1 MSEKCVFCSIIRREL
16 PAYIITEDENVIAF
30 LSLENHPLVVPKQ
43 HIPNIYTLDE
53 ATGAYL
59 MRATIQ
65 VARAV
70 KAGLQCEGVYVT
82 QANEPAAGQDVFH
95 LHIHVYLR
103 WESVDFRTQQIDTRI
118 PEAIKE
124 ETRQKIV
131 AALMNVY
138 YQDQLVMSF

>member
-1 MSEKCVFCSIIRREL
+1 MSEHCVFCRIIRREL
-16 PAYIITEDENVIAF
+16 PLYIITEDDNVIVF

-65 VARAV
+65 AARAV
-70 KAGLQCEGVYVT
+70 KAGLQCEGIYVA

-95 LHIHVYLR
+95 LHIHVYPR
-103 WESVDFRTQQIDTRI
+103 WKAVNFRTQQIDTQM
-118 PEAIKE
+118 PEALKE
-124 ETRQKIV
+124 ETRQKIII
-131 AALMNVY
+131 ALERR
-138 YQDQLVMSF
+138 